1 MISGHILRLN
11 PAPII
16 MTDMDKSILTLLL
29 ALTQK
34 VYGLSEMQFAI
45 NRVLSQ
51 LPIADATLRQTLRD
65 AVARSESEHDQT
77 QALLADV
84 QALLKRL

>member
-1 MISGHILRLN
+1 
-11 PAPII
+11 
-16 MTDMDKSILTLLL
+16 MTEMEKSIITLLL

-34 VYGLSEMQFAI
+34 VYSLSEIQFST

-51 LPIADATLRQTLRD
+51 LPIADETLRQTLRD
-65 AVARSESEHDQT
+65 AVARGESLHDQG

-84 QALLKRL
+84 QALLKRI